1 MLIHCPSCRCEIKR
15 EMKKQLHIEIG
26 DTHEYSILTSN
37 FDEIPIQI
45 MIICVRCYTQFLIVD
60 WKVKN

>member
-1 MLIHCPSCRCEIKR
+1 
-15 EMKKQLHIEIG
+15 MKKQLHIEIG